1 MSGIYK
7 IIAKVLVN
15 KLEMVLGKV
24 ISKSW
29 NAFIQGNPVHIANEC
44 LSRVFFANWIFLKS
58 L

>member
-7 IIAKVLVN
+7 AKVLVN

-29 NAFIQGNPVHIANEC
+29 NAFIQGNPIHIANEC